1 MEEIYPQTFPR
12 NIWKQ
17 TNKHWHQHPEILY
30 VPIPNI
36 IMLRGSLN
44 LQSQN
49 KIYSESKA
57 LSFRFMYFL
66 KVSMEPGNFS
76 SEISATAQ
84 NKYNLFDK

>member
-1 MEEIYPQTFPR
+1 
-12 NIWKQ
+12 
-17 TNKHWHQHPEILY
+17 
-30 VPIPNI
+30 
-36 IMLRGSLN
+36 MLRGSLN